1 MTTCNITRKKK
12 LAMQPEYRADVGIKQ
27 NKDAVLV
34 VGMHRSGTSVLTR
47 GLKALGVQLG
57 DHLASS
63 AEDNLRGFWE
73 DKDVLD
79 VNEKILRALGRRWDS
94 VSPVP
99 LASLQNEVFRSLRD
113 EGRTLLKERFG
124 KESLWGIK
132 DPRLSRS
139 LPYWLP
145 LIEEM
150 GVRPH
155 LLLAVRHP
163 ASIAH
168 SLAVRNGLSEEHSAL
183 LCLGHW
189 LEVLR
194 SVDSI
199 NSLVIDY
206 DDFLEDSEHYLAGIA
221 DWLGVEVSSEIR
233 TEIDDFSSNFLSKSL
248 RHTRATEHD
257 TMRWKES
264 GGCFA
269 LAIDLYSELRQSS
282 HESQGKR
289 RSWETYFRDYELFT
303 PTLDYMAALQDASHA
318 RTAEL
323 ESQMKSRDQEIFRLN
338 DVVDKSSMQLRELSD
353 HLSIR
358 IDQISELERRH
369 EASQESEGR
378 LAQELEATQQ
388 ELEAT
393 QQELEATQLLGIELT
408 QNLEQTQHHYTSL
421 LAYQSG
427 IKKMLERERYTVL
440 KPMARHLYRMG
451 VSTVLSMPPWVQPI
465 LRRIK
470 RGLLPKSM
478 ALQVPAWDMTVNQ
491 GASDDVKIHP
501 GIPSCEA
508 NSYDVIVFPVIDWH
522 FRVQRPQH
530 IAKCLAQNGH
540 RVFYFSTTF
549 GNGRAG
555 VEVLEQIEERVLVC
569 QFNMPKPHPVIYEK
583 MPTKAQEKML
593 IEALCSFIDK
603 AGMRNKVA
611 IVDHP
616 FWRPVALTLSGT
628 MVIYDCMDDHGGFS
642 NNADIILQSEEQ
654 LFREAD
660 LVITTS
666 ATLSEKVGKQR
677 NNILIRNAADAEW
690 FAQPPDTLA
699 YSSER
704 PVVGYFGAISE
715 WFDMDLVIKSAE
727 AYPEYDFVLVG
738 STFLCDTRK
747 ADKIDNIHFVGEV
760 SYADLKGYL
769 YAFDICLI
777 PFKLIELIQC
787 TNPVKLYEY
796 LAAGKPVVTTDMPE
810 LRLIKEHVYLSQD
823 TESFIANIR
832 QAMESKDER
841 EGIASRQAFALGNQW
856 GNRVEQLEESIKDN
870 QPSVTVVVLT
880 YNNIEYTR
888 ACLKSLER
896 FTNYPNWELIVVDN
910 ASTDGSPEFLSEYV
924 GQRETAKLILNK
936 DNVGFSAGN
945 NAGIKEASG
954 DYVVLLN
961 NDTYVTDG
969 WLFDLIRHFRRDKL
983 LGVVGPV
990 TNNIGNEGRIEIN
1003 YDSMEGMAVASR
1015 KYVQEHSREL
1025 VYVDT
1030 AAFYCVAIKRDVIDR
1045 VGLLDEA
1052 FGRGFFE
1059 DDDYCMRARNAGY
1072 KVAIADDTF
1081 VHHHLSAS
1089 FSALK
1094 AEERQLLF
1102 ENNKAVYEAKWG
1114 PWKPHQ
1120 YRKERHVSGQRII
1133 SGLFKG

>member
-1 MTTCNITRKKK
+1 
-12 LAMQPEYRADVGIKQ
+12 MQPEYRADVGIKQ

-47 GLKALGVQLG
+47 GLKAIGVQLG

-73 DKDVLD
+73 DKDVLA
-79 VNEKILRALGRRWDS
+79 VNEKILRAVGRRWDS
-94 VSPVP
+94 VSPVS
-99 LASLQNEVFRSLRD
+99 LASLQDKLFRPLRD
-113 EGRTLLKERFG
+113 EGKALLEERFG

-132 DPRLSRS
+132 DLRLSRS

-150 GVRPH
+150 GARPH

-189 LEVLR
+189 LDVLR

-206 DDFLEDSEHYLAGIA
+206 DDFLEDGERYLVDIA
-221 DWLGVEVSSEIR
+221 DWLGVEVSSEIS
-233 TEIDDFSSNFLSKSL
+233 TEIDDFSSNFLCKSL
-248 RHTRATEHD
+248 RHTRATEQD

-269 LAIDLYSELRQSS
+269 LAIDLYTELRQSS
-282 HESQGKR
+282 PESPGKI
-289 RSWETYFRDYELFT
+289 RSWETYFRDYELLT
-303 PTLDYMAALQDASHA
+303 PTLNHMDALHDASHA

-323 ESQMKSRDQEIFRLN
+323 ESQMQSRDQEIFRLN
-338 DVVDKSSMQLRELSD
+338 DVVDKSSIQLRDLSD
-353 HLSIR
+353 QLSIR
-358 IDQISELERRH
+358 VNQLAELEGRH
-369 EASQESEGR
+369 TELEGRHTELEGRHTELEHGLEASQAREGQ
-378 LAQELEATQQ
+378 LAQQLEASQWR
-388 ELEAT
+388 ES
-393 QQELEATQLLGIELT
+393 ELT
-408 QNLEQTQHHYTSL
+408 QNLEQTQHHYTSI

-470 RGLLPKSM
+470 RGLLPKSI
-478 ALQVPAWDMTVNQ
+478 ALQVPAWDMSVNQ

-501 GIPSCEA
+501 DIPSCEE

-530 IAKCLAQNGH
+530 IAKYLAQNGH

-549 GNGRAG
+549 GNGRSG

-569 QFNMPKPHPVIYEK
+569 QFNMPPPHPVIYEK
-583 MPTKAQEKML
+583 MPSKAQEKML
-593 IEALCSFIDK
+593 IEALGSFMDK
-603 AGMRNKVA
+603 AGMRKKVA

-616 FWRPVALTLSGT
+616 FWRSVAMTLPGT
-628 MVIYDCMDDHGGFS
+628 MVVYDCMDDHGGFS
-642 NNADIILQSEEQ
+642 NNADVILQSEVQ
-654 LFREAD
+654 LFQEAD

-666 ATLSEKVGKQR
+666 ATLSEKVSKRR

-690 FAQPPDTLA
+690 FAQQPDTLA
-699 YSSER
+699 FSSER

-747 ADKIDNIHFVGEV
+747 ADETDNIHFVGEV

-769 YAFDICLI
+769 YAFDVCLI

-823 TESFIANIR
+823 SESFIVNIQ

-870 QPSVTVVVLT
+870 QPSVSVVVLT

-896 FTNYPNWELIVVDN
+896 FTNYSNWELIIVDN

-924 GQRETAKLILNK
+924 GHRETAKLILNK
-936 DNVGFSAGN
+936 DNLGFSAGN
-945 NAGIKEASG
+945 NAGIKQASG

-969 WLFDLIRHFRRDKL
+969 WLFDLIRHFRRDES

-1003 YDSMEGMAVASR
+1003 YDSMEGMAIASR

-1030 AAFYCVAIKRDVIDR
+1030 AAFYCVAIKRDVIDK

-1094 AEERQLLF
+1094 AEERHLLF

-1120 YRKERHVSGQRII
+1120 YRKPDHVSRQRII
-1133 SGLFKG
+1133 SNIFKG